1 LKYDDQMPSDD
12 EHDETERL
20 NARFGPFFTRARVK
34 QLLNITDVELDRL
47 VTAHRLLAPVTAEG
61 IQVFPKFQFDT
72 EQNLAREHL
81 RPLLKIL
88 LGSGADP
95 WTVIYWLTAPLP
107 EFEHQRAVDIIDRDE
122 KTRAMLFAMAR
133 EDVGRWHA
141 AGIRGNTAS
150 GNAN

>member
-1 LKYDDQMPSDD
+1 MPSDD

-34 QLLNITDVELDRL
+34 QLLHIPDAELDRH
-47 VTAHRLLAPVTAEG
+47 VTAHRLLAPVTADG
-61 IQVFPKFQFDT
+61 VQVFPKFQFDT

-81 RPLLKIL
+81 RPLLEIL

-95 WTVIYWLTAPLP
+95 WAITFWLPAPLP
-107 EFEHQRAVDIIDRDE
+107 EFEHLRAVDVIDRDE
-122 KTRAMLFAMAR
+122 ETRAMLLAMAR
-133 EDVGRWHA
+133 EDVGRWDST
-141 AGIRGNTAS
+141 GIRRITAS